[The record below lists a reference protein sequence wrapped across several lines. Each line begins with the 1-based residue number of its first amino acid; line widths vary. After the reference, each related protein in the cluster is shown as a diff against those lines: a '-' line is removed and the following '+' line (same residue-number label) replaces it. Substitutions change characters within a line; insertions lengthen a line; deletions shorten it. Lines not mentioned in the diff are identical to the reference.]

1 MIHITKRKEMP
12 LWQSLAV
19 RLGAI
24 VIALVVCGFITTI
37 TTGLNPIDVYATM
50 IKGAFGTARKTWSLL
65 QELAILLCISVA
77 LTPAFRM
84 KFWNLGGEGQILIGC
99 FASAACM
106 ILLGDKVPN
115 VLLIIIMLIAW
126 LASHSSVHYSHYT
139 TREHTTVTHTPNGTI
154 TVTTSGN
161 MSDAQ
166 ADSMMQAAMAE
177 MQQTDSAMQA
187 MMNSMMGGADPFASE
202 IEGEMPSR
210 HMAQQHHAS
219 TPTMPTLAG
228 HIGKREFVMV
238 LNLKDPQNVKGSGS
252 YVANG
257 KEQGKLHLLGIQ
269 DGEALTV
276 SIYGKGN
283 KLQGT
288 LSGSY
293 DGIQY
298 QGSYQV
304 DGKETPFD
312 LYVR

>member
-1 MIHITKRKEMP
+1 MKNICNHCGQVIPDGAKVCPNCGTPAANVSHDEKKIWERDDLKPAQEPDVLDTQESLGSGITPPPFHEAEKRRRRKFF
-12 LWQSLAV
+12 WVAIT
-19 RLGAI
+19 LGAI
-24 VIALVVCGFITTI
+24 AVV
-37 TTGLNPIDVYATM
+37 
-50 IKGAFGTARKTWSLL
+50 
-65 QELAILLCISVA
+65 
-77 LTPAFRM
+77 
-84 KFWNLGGEGQILIGC
+84 
-99 FASAACM
+99 
-106 ILLGDKVPN
+106 
-115 VLLIIIMLIAW
+115 LIIIMLIAW

-219 TPTMPTLAG
+219 TSTMPTLAG